1 VFEVSRS
8 GYYAWLKRGPSQR
21 AIENEALDAQIKE
34 AFDKHRRRYGC
45 VKIARELSSKG
56 TIVGKNKVSHR
67 MRVYGLRSKV
77 GRKYRPATT
86 NSSHDLPVAPNALE
100 RQFSVDT
107 PDTVYVSDI
116 TYIPSQRGWLYL
128 CVVIDL
134 FSRIV
139 VGWALSPSLHRQLV
153 MDALSRAIWRR
164 KPTKGLMVH
173 SDRGCQYASHGFRKL
188 LQHHG
193 FIQSMSRKGDCW
205 DNAVAESWFR
215 SLKTELVNDESYAG
229 LEDAYQSLFEY
240 IEIYYNRERRHAT
253 LGYLSPA
260 EYERLNLREAA

>member
-1 VFEVSRS
+1 V
-8 GYYAWLKRGPSQR
+8 
-21 AIENEALDAQIKE
+21 ENEALDAQIKE
-34 AFDKHRRRYGC
+34 VFGKHRKRYGC
-45 VKIARELSSKG
+45 VKIAHELRSKG
-56 TIVGKNKVSHR
+56 IVVGRNKVSRR
-67 MRVYGLRSKV
+67 MRVHGLRSKV

-86 NSSHDLPVAPNALE
+86 NTSHNLPVAPNILQ
-100 RQFSVDT
+100 RQFSADT

-116 TYIPSQRGWLYL
+116 TYIPSQSGWLYL

-139 VGWALSPSLHRQLV
+139 VGWALSCSLHRQLAI
-153 MDALSRAIWRR
+153 DALTRAIWRR
-164 KPTKGLMVH
+164 KPTKGLIVH
-173 SDRGCQYASHGFRKL
+173 SDRGCQYASHEFRKL
-188 LQHHG
+188 LKDHG

-215 SLKTELVNDESYAG
+215 SLKTELVNDESYRG
-229 LEDAYQSLFEY
+229 LDDAYQSLFEN

-260 EYERLNLREAA
+260 EYEHQNLRQVA